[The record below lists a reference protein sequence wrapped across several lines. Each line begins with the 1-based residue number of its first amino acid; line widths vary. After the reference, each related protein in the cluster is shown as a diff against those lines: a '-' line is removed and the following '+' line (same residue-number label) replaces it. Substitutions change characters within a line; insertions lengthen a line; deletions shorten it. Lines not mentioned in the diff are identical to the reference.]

1 MFYESYGSERKV
13 PHPKELRPNHY
24 TQIERDLSQLLSE
37 IWENRIAIDQNDL
50 FALRLFAEKRVS
62 PDPSKIRK
70 MFEFKQL
77 IVNQT
82 DEDASAD

>member
-1 MFYESYGSERKV
+1 MFYESYESERKV
-13 PHPKELRPNHY
+13 PHPKELRPTKY
-24 TQIERDLSQLLSE
+24 THNEIELSQVLSE

-70 MFEFKQL
+70 MFEFRPL

>member
-1 MFYESYGSERKV
+1 MFYESYESERKV
-13 PHPKELRPNHY
+13 PHPKELRSIQY
-24 TQIERDLSQLLSE
+24 THIEKDLAQLLSE

-70 MFEFKQL
+70 MFEFKPML
-77 IVNQT
+77 VNQT